1 MINRKIPW
9 TTQPQI
15 PVQVDWSNP
24 LNKDCFGVY
33 SRGLLHTQQGIL
45 SPVYKSTGALKTT
58 QFGTG
63 STFDGSANSV
73 ELFNLGRTTAGDK
86 PFSIE
91 FLVVGSSFPHV
102 SCLFSLSPLSNTTG
116 AVPESSAAMRS
127 VISASGNIYAWGGNF
142 DYASG
147 IPFELNKLQ
156 HIIVTLAGGT
166 GQRQYTVYRNGA
178 QISQGL
184 SSGSTLNASG
194 PYLYV
199 GGNWAGNNAITGS
212 IIFGTASER
221 LISAAE
227 VRERFNN
234 PWQIFKSQSRR
245 IFVASAGGDVTLPL
259 GFVTETDSA
268 NSITAAKSRATGQA
282 SESDS
287 AIGIGA
293 SKSVTLGLTVETN
306 QAQAIALA
314 KSAGLGITTEAD
326 TNFALSRSK
335 LATIGQP
342 AEADSANAVARSKT
356 VTLGIV
362 IEADSAPSL
371 GAGVSV
377 AIDQVVEADT
387 AQAIIKAKSKALSQ
401 VVESDS
407 VPPIAATKTLALG
420 LVTEIDTP
428 LALAQASGIT
438 LGHVTESD
446 AAPAISVTKVK
457 VLGQVTEANTVAGI
471 AKAKSATIGQVVEA
485 DTANPLVGNL
495 VAVLGLVTEVEFAH
509 SISLLKSRGLLQ
521 VTEADSVLGLTKDK
535 VVYISQVVEVDQ
547 VFSVFSK
554 IDYRFVESS
563 YNTLSIDPAYNK
575 MYIDPNYH

>member
-1 MINRKIPW
+1 MGIRY
-9 TTQPQI
+9 TQPQT
-15 PVQVDWSNP
+15 PVGIDWSNP
-24 LNKDCFGVY
+24 ITNRIISVQDASGVDHVTGMGTFTGSARVNKYSPMGQGVLFGADTLTFPLAPYSGTINDSLVWVGSRSLVGWAAYGMNNGLGLTTNGSNLGIANEHASYTIPNTSWPTGIVVAIGVISGQFSGSLWLNGIKKST
-33 SRGLLHTQQGIL
+33 SRYTTPATQNVSSMSGASDVTGLL
-45 SPVYKSTGALKTT
+45 
-58 QFGTG
+58 
-63 STFDGSANSV
+63 
-73 ELFNLGRTTAGDK
+73 
-86 PFSIE
+86 SIRYARQLNDSE
-91 FLVVGSSFPHV
+91 VA
-102 SCLFSLSPLSNTTG
+102 SLS
-116 AVPESSAAMRS
+116 A
-127 VISASGNIYAWGGNF
+127 
-142 DYASG
+142 
-147 IPFELNKLQ
+147 
-156 HIIVTLAGGT
+156 
-166 GQRQYTVYRNGA
+166 
-178 QISQGL
+178 
-184 SSGSTLNASG
+184 
-194 PYLYV
+194 
-199 GGNWAGNNAITGS
+199 
-212 IIFGTASER
+212 
-221 LISAAE
+221 
-227 VRERFNN
+227 N

-245 IFVASAGGDVTLPL
+245 IWVGGVAGGDVTLPL

-268 NSITAAKSRATGQA
+268 NSITSAKSRAIGQV

-293 SKSVTLGLTVETN
+293 SKSVTLGLNVETN

-314 KSAGLGITTEAD
+314 KSAGLGITTETD
-326 TNFALSRSK
+326 TSFALLRSK

-342 AEADSANAVARSKT
+342 IEADSANAVARSKT

-362 IEADSAPSL
+362 VETDSAPSL
-371 GAGVSV
+371 GSGVSV
-377 AIDQVVEADT
+377 AIGQVVEADT
-387 AQAIIKAKSKALSQ
+387 AQAISKAKSKALSQ

-407 VPPIAATKTLALG
+407 VPSIAATKTLALG

-438 LGHVTESD
+438 LGLVTESD
-446 AAPAISVTKVK
+446 TAPAISVTKVK

-521 VTEADSVLGLTKDK
+521 VTEADSVFGLTKDK

-563 YNTLSIDPAYNK
+563 YNTLSIAPCYNK